1 MLFSVILALI
11 IDWKSGRRVLYT
23 HITSREKAPLHI
35 ETEEQR
41 ERRLRREAGLQGV
54 QTIS

>member
-1 MLFSVILALI
+1 MLLSVILALI
-11 IDWKSGRRVLYT
+11 IDWRSGRRVLYT

-41 ERRLRREAGLQGV
+41 ERRLRREAGLQAV
-54 QTIS
+54 QTVS